1 MNQPYKLKAEQRL
14 ENELLP
20 RSAIARSFGSAAD
33 SYDQHAEL
41 QRAVADKLLS
51 TLPQNLSDKT
61 ILDMGCGT
69 GYCTRLLQQR
79 LPQHLLA
86 LDLALPMLNKL
97 KQSEIASAL
106 LCADA
111 QSLPLQTASLDLIVS
126 SLTIQWCPELPALFA
141 ELARVLKPGGKI
153 FISTFG
159 PASLQEV
166 AAAWRLV
173 DSYTHVNSFV
183 TAASLQQQAAKAGL
197 TCGIQSE
204 IISSHYASLYD
215 LSRELKALGAHNMNR
230 AQAQGLTSPQKFRS
244 AARHFDAGKN
254 TGNKIAVSWEIY
266 YLMLEKHHAKSTAT

>member
-1 MNQPYKLKAEQRL
+1 MNQSHKLFAVQRG

-41 QRAVADKLLS
+41 QRTVADKLLS
-51 TLPQNLSDKT
+51 ALPQNLRNKSV
-61 ILDMGCGT
+61 LDMGCGT
-69 GYCTRLLQQR
+69 GYCTRGLQQR
-79 LPQHLLA
+79 LPQYLSA
-86 LDLALPMLNKL
+86 LDLALPMLKKL
-97 KQSEIASAL
+97 KQSAICSTL

-126 SLTIQWCPELPALFA
+126 SLTIQWCTDLPALFA

-173 DSYTHVNSFV
+173 DSYTHVNSFF
-183 TAASLQQQAAKAGL
+183 AADALQQQAVKAGL
-197 TCGIQSE
+197 NCSVQSE

-230 AQAQGLTSPQKFRS
+230 TQAQGLTSPQKFRH

-254 TGNKIAVSWEIY
+254 ASNKIAVSWEIY